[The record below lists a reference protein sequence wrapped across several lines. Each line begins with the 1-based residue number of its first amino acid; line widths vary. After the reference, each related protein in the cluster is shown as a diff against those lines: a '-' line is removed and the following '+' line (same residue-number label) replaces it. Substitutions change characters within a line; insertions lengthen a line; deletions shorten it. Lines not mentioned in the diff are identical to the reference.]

1 MSRGY
6 NRVVLMGNLAR
17 DPDIRHTP
25 NKQKVARITV
35 AVGRQWR
42 NKVTGELQ
50 SQTDFIPVVAWSNLA
65 DLCDRFLRKGKPV
78 LVEGRIQVREYED
91 TKTGAR
97 KWATDVIADNM
108 VLLSSGRRED
118 EYGEIPAPGV
128 QKTSQQSYQA
138 PRSAPPSQYPG
149 GDVGS
154 LREEMDFEEDFP
166 LDFAEVQD
174 SAGGDGEIEVPF

>member
-6 NRVVLMGNLAR
+6 NRVILMGNLAR

-35 AVGRQWR
+35 AAGRQWR

-78 LVEGRIQVREYED
+78 LVEGRIQVRDYED
-91 TKTGAR
+91 TKTGSR
-97 KWATDVIADNM
+97 KWVTEVIADNM
-108 VLLSSGRRED
+108 VLLPSGRKDD
-118 EYGEIPAPGV
+118 EYGEIPAP
-128 QKTSQQSYQA
+128 KPSQQYNQGQKAHPQQNQS
-138 PRSAPPSQYPG
+138 G
-149 GDVGS
+149 NVGS
-154 LREEMDFEEDFP
+154 LRDDIDFEEDFP
-166 LDFAEVQD
+166 LDFSEMQD
-174 SAGGDGEIEVPF
+174 SAGGEGEVDVPF

>member
-35 AVGRQWR
+35 AAGRQWR

-50 SQTDFIPVVAWSNLA
+50 SQTDFIPVVAWSSLA

-78 LVEGRIQVREYED
+78 LVEGRIQVRDYED
-91 TKTGAR
+91 TKTGTR
-97 KWATDVIADNM
+97 KWVTEVIADNM
-108 VLLSSGRRED
+108 VLLPSGRRDD
-118 EYGEIPAPGV
+118 EYGEIPAPRAP
-128 QKTSQQSYQA
+128 QQSYQA
-138 PRSAPPSQYPG
+138 PAQRAHSHQG

-154 LREEMDFEEDFP
+154 LREDIDFEEDFP
-166 LDFAEVQD
+166 LDFSEMQD
-174 SAGGDGEIEVPF
+174 SAGGNENGEVDVPF

>member
-17 DPDIRHTP
+17 DPDVRHTP

-35 AVGRQWR
+35 AVGRQWK

-78 LVEGRIQVREYED
+78 LVEGRIQVRDYED
-91 TKTGAR
+91 TKTGTR
-97 KWATDVIADNM
+97 KWATEVIADNM
-108 VLLSSGRRED
+108 VLLPSGRRED
-118 EYGEIPAPGV
+118 EYGEIPAPRAP
-128 QKTSQQSYQA
+128 QQSYQA
-138 PRSAPPSQYPG
+138 PKAQPQYQG

-154 LREEMDFEEDFP
+154 LREDIDFEEDFP
-166 LDFAEVQD
+166 LDFSEIQD
-174 SAGGDGEIEVPF
+174 STGGDGEVDVPF